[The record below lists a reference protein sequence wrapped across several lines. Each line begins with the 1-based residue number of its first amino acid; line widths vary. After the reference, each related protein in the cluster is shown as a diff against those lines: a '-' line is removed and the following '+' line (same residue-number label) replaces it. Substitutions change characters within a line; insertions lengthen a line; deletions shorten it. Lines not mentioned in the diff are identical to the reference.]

1 MAIAT
6 IGKIHPRPAGQQ
18 VGAKRSPEHVVV
30 PQNGKQ
36 GAQRCRS
43 QPECHRDEC
52 AYQSH
57 DGKQPHDYAG
67 DDGGGDPSYDR
78 EFSGP
83 LPEEC
88 ELQLIAGEEKD
99 EPQADV
105 GQQLDAFWLG
115 QMHNLW
121 ADDYASDD
129 EHHYLRDAK
138 PWN

>member
-1 MAIAT
+1 M
-6 IGKIHPRPAGQQ
+6 
-18 VGAKRSPEHVVV
+18 
-30 PQNGKQ
+30 GKQ

-43 QPECHRDEC
+43 QPERHRDAC
-52 AYQSH
+52 AYHS
-57 DGKQPHDYAG
+57 DGGKQTHDYAG

-78 EFSGP
+78 EFSWP

-88 ELQLIAGEEKD
+88 ELQLITGEEKD